1 MGRAGLQKQMLQRI
15 RRQHHPNFRKPWRYF
30 VAQAGDLCFG
40 NQYDGRRRGA
50 HQRRSGGG

>member
-1 MGRAGLQKQMLQRI
+1 MGRQALQKQMLQRI

-30 VAQAGDLCFG
+30 VAQAGDLRFG